1 MVPETTFLSNVICVL
16 IFGLQVPFVAFFKQ
30 LYHALTTLSGEFG
43 LRPCAL
49 KKGIQWHTPC
59 SNFGPSGMSLSVVLG
74 LALIMRRTQ

>member
-30 LYHALTTLSGEFG
+30 LYDALTTLSGEFG

-49 KKGIQWHTPC
+49 KKKEFSGIR
-59 SNFGPSGMSLSVVLG
+59 
-74 LALIMRRTQ
+74 LAQILAHQV